1 MFLWMLLANSLP
13 FINADNTDEGISIQ
27 NISIYWT
34 VSAAMSGYVRQ
45 SLQLCQTMSDK
56 LYSLSFIWW
65 NVWWP
70 RIFFHRFT
78 LFSQFHQQHRQ
89 HWQSDILWRWTLSW
103 VGLTNVFLE
112 SMVPFCSQMFLFDFS
127 SQETAQIMDANGTTG
142 AGFKTFVWK
151 LTLLQ
156 LWSSGALTSPR
167 RWTLPTSEQRSTFPR
182 ARSQDFADTGQVVS
196 KIVATVSDSRPIQ
209 KNRPQGPIPL
219 TWVGFTMISIVFYL
233 LTMVASIS
241 FNPFDS
247 RFCSWSCQHFWFN
260 CGVGKGVRC
269 SFPKCASRFVSL
281 GSVERFAWWTKGL
294 SSNSSNQLPWLL
306 EETS

>member
-1 MFLWMLLANSLP
+1 
-13 FINADNTDEGISIQ
+13 
-27 NISIYWT
+27 
-34 VSAAMSGYVRQ
+34 
-45 SLQLCQTMSDK
+45 
-56 LYSLSFIWW
+56 
-65 NVWWP
+65 
-70 RIFFHRFT
+70 
-78 LFSQFHQQHRQ
+78 
-89 HWQSDILWRWTLSW
+89 
-103 VGLTNVFLE
+103 
-112 SMVPFCSQMFLFDFS
+112 MFLFDFS

-142 AGFKTFVWK
+142 EGFKTFVWK

-241 FNPFDS
+241 FNSFDS
-247 RFCSWSCQHFWFN
+247 RFCSWSCQHLWFN
-260 CGVGKGVRC
+260 RGAGKGVRC
-269 SFPKCASRFVSL
+269 SFPKFVSRFASL
-281 GSVERFAWWTKGL
+281 GCVERFAWWTKGL
-294 SSNSSNQLPWLL
+294 PSNSSNQLPWLL
-306 EETS
+306 EETSQTKCRVQHRCFKRNITTRAQFVILFRVLSEARYTCKFGRGEGKNSQYCHICTNPPTGQGQWKIIWTRCICTMSNC